1 MIYHHMI
8 CQLANCVPTRGMDIS
23 THVDFVYP
31 EHPGEDVFVYLI
43 DLGIQIKVIN
53 VSLSPTALH
62 R

>member
-1 MIYHHMI
+1 MLF
-8 CQLANCVPTRGMDIS
+8 QLIKRVPIRGMDIS

-43 DLGIQIKVIN
+43 DLGIQIKVKN
-53 VSLSPTALH
+53 VCMSPSPLY